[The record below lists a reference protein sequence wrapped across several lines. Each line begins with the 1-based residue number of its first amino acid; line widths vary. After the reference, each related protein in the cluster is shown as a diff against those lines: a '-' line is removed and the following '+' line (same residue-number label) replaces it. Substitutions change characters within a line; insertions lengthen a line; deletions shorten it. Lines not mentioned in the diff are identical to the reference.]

1 MFGDDRGVSAV
12 VDASRGSWNN
22 IENSKNKKLSNFK

>member
-12 VDASRGSWNN
+12 VDASRGSWNEF
-22 IENSKNKKLSNFK
+22 ENSKKKKL